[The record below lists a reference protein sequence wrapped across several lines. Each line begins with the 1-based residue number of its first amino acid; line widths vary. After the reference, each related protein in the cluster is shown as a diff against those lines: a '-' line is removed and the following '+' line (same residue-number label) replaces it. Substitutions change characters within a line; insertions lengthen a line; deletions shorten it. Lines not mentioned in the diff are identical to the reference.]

1 MRLVVI
7 DLIPA
12 LLSWGGRDR
21 SSGLEVAPDGR
32 DAVAHLHTHYRLVG
46 VTDAGV
52 SSAVIGRALEAAGA
66 AEFFDGVG
74 TSVGFGP
81 AINPRVVRRI
91 TRMSRSNEPVVFVT
105 AREHLARTMTRS
117 RVGVVFTNQNEFGA
131 VPEAVASLVA
141 GRVSP

>member
-12 LLSWGGRDR
+12 LLSWEGRDR
-21 SSGLEVAPDGR
+21 SSGLKVAPDGP
-32 DAVAHLHTHYRLVG
+32 DAVAHLHAHYRLIG
-46 VTDAGV
+46 VTDAGM
-52 SSAVIGRALEAAGA
+52 SSLVIGRALEDGSIAD
-66 AEFFDGVG
+66 FFDSVG

-91 TRMSRSNEPVVFVT
+91 IRMSRSNEPVVFVT
-105 AREHLARTMTRS
+105 AREHLARTMSRS
-117 RVGVVFTNQNEFGA
+117 RVGVVLTNRDEFGA
-131 VPEAVASLVA
+131 VPEAIASLVS